1 LRKEAIVPWN
11 RRISSGLSVRSRG
24 DEVSIATRNT
34 GLRVLFAAA
43 LVAAVLL
50 YWYLWWVDA
59 FHDWYPS
66 NVVIA
71 HSIIFVP
78 IALLGVFYAFP
89 GQRLLASKSL
99 GSLEVQ
105 HCWLGVPIIRR
116 RVEVDGCHRV
126 SIAALR
132 KEEEVEEDF
141 SAQETILAAALDIV
155 SPAGL
160 GFLWIVR
167 KTTKALVPVYAIQI
181 IRRDGS
187 SIVSHLTWSGEDC
200 LRAMDAVWSLFPELA
215 PKPLVD
221 TVGEGL
227 TVGDR
232 VRISLDHGWARG
244 ATGVVKEPPPAV
256 ARFGAPWDGLRR
268 YEERPSGRT
277 IFYWI
282 RFDEP
287 QKDAA
292 GDGPHKAAEIDS
304 RYLDRL

>member
-1 LRKEAIVPWN
+1 MRMEAIVPWN

-24 DEVSIATRNT
+24 DEISVATRNT
-34 GLRVLFAAA
+34 GLRVLFAAV

-50 YWYLWWVDA
+50 YWHLWWVDA
-59 FHDWYPS
+59 FYDWYPS

-71 HSIIFVP
+71 HALIFVP

-89 GQRLLASKSL
+89 GQRLFASKSL
-99 GSLEVQ
+99 GYLEVQ
-105 HCWLGVPIIRR
+105 HCWLGVPVVRR
-116 RVEVDGCHRV
+116 RVEAESCHRV
-126 SIAALR
+126 SVLALG
-132 KEEEVEEDF
+132 KETTVEEGI
-141 SAQETILAAALDIV
+141 SVPEAVLGLASEAL
-155 SPAGL
+155 L
-160 GFLWIVR
+160 GGGIGWLIR
-167 KTTKALVPVYAIQI
+167 TTRTAVMPVYAMAI

-200 LRAMDAVWSLFPELA
+200 LRAIDAVRSLFPGLA

-227 TVGDR
+227 AAGDR
-232 VRISLDHGWARG
+232 VRVSLDHGWARG
-244 ATGVVKEPPPAV
+244 ATGVVKEPPAAV

-268 YEERPSGRT
+268 YEERPSGRVM
-277 IFYWI
+277 FYWI

-287 QKDAA
+287 QKDTR

-304 RYLDRL
+304 RYLDRV